1 MKKKIISAVLSLCMI
16 AGISYHASAAAVPPE
31 AESLPETKSPV
42 LELTPSTGKASPSSI
57 KISWNSDHD
66 ADVKYYYVMKRA
78 AKNSTGTGKWTTL
91 AKVKSDGVSGGSK
104 NSYTEKLKSS
114 SPQQYE
120 YKICTLSKD
129 GTIDTRDASYAEETD
144 AYAALGSNIKICIDP
159 GHFGTLNNNYE
170 LEGADGNYPYSEAEF
185 NLKVGKALKK
195 ALKTSYGIDSYMT
208 RTGSSISLS
217 YNGKTYKNENLD
229 QKNIAVR
236 GYMAA
241 TVGCDLFVSLH
252 TNSTSRPKKP
262 WSQPKSINK
271 AYVFVNSAAHKSDL
285 GMKIANTIGT
295 SLTEYNQD
303 AGIQKSDFTVRTKN
317 AAPDFTSLANDAAN
331 ENGTVIHRKSSRG
344 DDYYGVLR
352 GASTTGVEGLLV
364 EHAFHATQIV
374 RKLAMVSSDLYKNWA
389 ACDAYGIA
397 YGFGFIDEQ

>member
-1 MKKKIISAVLSLCMI
+1 
-16 AGISYHASAAAVPPE
+16 
-31 AESLPETKSPV
+31 
-42 LELTPSTGKASPSSI
+42 
-57 KISWNSDHD
+57 
-66 ADVKYYYVMKRA
+66 
-78 AKNSTGTGKWTTL
+78 
-91 AKVKSDGVSGGSK
+91 
-104 NSYTEKLKSS
+104 
-114 SPQQYE
+114 
-120 YKICTLSKD
+120 
-129 GTIDTRDASYAEETD
+129 
-144 AYAALGSNIKICIDP
+144 
-159 GHFGTLNNNYE
+159 
-170 LEGADGNYPYSEAEF
+170 
-185 NLKVGKALKK
+185 
-195 ALKTSYGIDSYMT
+195 MT

-241 TVGCDLFVSLH
+241 AVGCDLFISLH

-352 GASTTGVEGLLV
+352 GASITGVEGLLV

-374 RKLAMVSSDLYKNWA
+374 RKLAIVSSDLYRNYFPYYILYMFYLVRQPHFYSNYA
-389 ACDAYGIA
+389 AGSLISLHRYAPKLSLKQ
-397 YGFGFIDEQ
+397 FLRVLHPVLLLSS

>member
-1 MKKKIISAVLSLCMI
+1 
-16 AGISYHASAAAVPPE
+16 
-31 AESLPETKSPV
+31 
-42 LELTPSTGKASPSSI
+42 
-57 KISWNSDHD
+57 
-66 ADVKYYYVMKRA
+66 
-78 AKNSTGTGKWTTL
+78 
-91 AKVKSDGVSGGSK
+91 
-104 NSYTEKLKSS
+104 
-114 SPQQYE
+114 
-120 YKICTLSKD
+120 
-129 GTIDTRDASYAEETD
+129 
-144 AYAALGSNIKICIDP
+144 
-159 GHFGTLNNNYE
+159 
-170 LEGADGNYPYSEAEF
+170 
-185 NLKVGKALKK
+185 
-195 ALKTSYGIDSYMT
+195 MT

-397 YGFGFIDEQ
+397 YGFGFIDKQ